1 MRRLVAALAVVTLT
15 STSCGG
21 IGQASEVWQASVKR
35 SEDPVATVA
44 PTWMRGLRVVRDNGN
59 EGSCAWSTTYP
70 QVPGAQP
77 LTDALSRLVEAR
89 RATFL
94 KWARESGCGEQ
105 DGKAPEL
112 NVGFGFVAASGDVI
126 GVRFTVYQLGGAGDG
141 KSTTSLWY
149 DGVKGQVVPAMSLI
163 DAASMSG
170 FESLT
175 EKALTEKALTEKA
188 LTEKARLADRSAQ
201 TLDDLG
207 FTKDGDLVVTFD
219 EGEVAA
225 GAVGQVQAVLP
236 RAEVEPLLSDFGRR
250 AQAQVMRPS
259 GRMALPGYT
268 ADGSVDCRRVKC
280 VALTFDDGPSPYT
293 PRLLQ
298 YLARYRARATF
309 FVVGQNVV
317 ARPGVV
323 RDVVRAGHEVGNH
336 SWSHRDLTR
345 LSAREVRADLA
356 RTDQAIR
363 KATGVT
369 PTLVRPPYGAFDRV
383 VRRQSP
389 HPLVLWSVDTLDWLY
404 RNSGHVTRAAVGPTR
419 PGSIILFHDIR
430 PTTVAAIPQ
439 VLKRLAKRGFH
450 FVTVSEMYDGHVPAL
465 AFRGPSPRHP

>member
-1 MRRLVAALAVVTLT
+1 MRRLMAALAVVTLT

-21 IGQASEVWQASVKR
+21 IGQASTVRQASVR

-44 PTWMRGLRVVRDNGN
+44 PTWIRGLRVVRDNGK
-59 EGSCAWSTTYP
+59 EESCAWSTTYP
-70 QVPGAQP
+70 QIPSAQP
-77 LTDALSRLVEAR
+77 LTDALRRLVEER
-89 RATFL
+89 RAAFL
-94 KWARESGCGEQ
+94 QWARESGCGEQ
-105 DGKAPEL
+105 AGKAPEL
-112 NVGFGFVAASGDVI
+112 NMGFGFVAASGDVI

-149 DGVKGQVVPAMSLI
+149 DGVKGQVVPALSLI
-163 DAASMSG
+163 DAASMNA
-170 FESLT
+170 FEELT
-175 EKALTEKALTEKA
+175 GKALEGIDRQAW
-188 LTEKARLADRSAQ
+188 LADRSAR
-201 TLDDLG
+201 TLDDLA

-225 GAVGQVQAVLP
+225 GAVGQAQAVLP

-250 AQAQVMRPS
+250 ARAQVMRPAD
-259 GRMALPGYT
+259 RMALPGYT
-268 ADGSVDCRRVKC
+268 ADGSVDCRQVKC

-309 FVVGQNVV
+309 FVVGQNVI

-323 RDVVRAGHEVGNH
+323 RGAVRAGHEVGNH
-336 SWSHRDLTR
+336 SWSHRDLTG
-345 LSAREVRADLA
+345 LSARGVRADLA

-404 RNSGHVTRAAVGPTR
+404 RNSGHVTRAAVGPAR

-430 PTTVAAIPQ
+430 PTTVAAIPH

-450 FVTVSEMYDGHVPAL
+450 FVTVSELYGGHPPAL
-465 AFRGPSPRHP
+465 AIHGPSPRHP